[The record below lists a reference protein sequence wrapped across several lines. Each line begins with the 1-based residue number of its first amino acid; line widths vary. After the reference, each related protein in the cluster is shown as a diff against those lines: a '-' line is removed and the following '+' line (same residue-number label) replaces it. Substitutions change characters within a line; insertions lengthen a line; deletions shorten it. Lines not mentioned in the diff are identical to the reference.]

1 MKIVHKDWKQRVIL
15 RAALMLLSFC
25 TVAPRARAQNFR
37 AAKVTSPPPQDLS
50 AAVRDVLTRE
60 ALRVTGP
67 SGVQCDVWLRQAVP
81 VAAGAK
87 QDQGIAF
94 WQIAEGTLIGAI
106 RFPDNVLDYRGQPIP
121 AGVYTLR
128 YALIPED
135 GSHQGVA
142 PPQRD
147 FLLLGPAADDT
158 SPNTITRDETL
169 DMSRK
174 VTHTRHPTIW
184 SLAPSKANA
193 ATLPGMTHQ
202 DDPDC
207 WYLNFSLIFEGS
219 RVTPAALVVY
229 GHVQS

>member
-1 MKIVHKDWKQRVIL
+1 MKNPRKEWKQRM
-15 RAALMLLSFC
+15 ALCAGMALLSFC
-25 TVAPRARAQNFR
+25 SVAPHARAQNFR
-37 AAKVTSPPPQDLS
+37 ATKVPSQPPQDLS
-50 AAVRDVLTRE
+50 AAVREVLVSE
-60 ALRVTGP
+60 ALRVAGP
-67 SGVQCDVWLRQAVP
+67 NGVQCDLWLRQAVP

-87 QDQGIAF
+87 QDQEIAF

-106 RFPDNVLDYRGQPIP
+106 RFPDNVLDYRGQPIR

-135 GSHQGVA
+135 SNHMGVA

-158 SPNTITRDETL
+158 SPKTITLDETL
-169 DMSRK
+169 EMSRK
-174 VTHTRHPTIW
+174 VTHTRHPTVW

-193 ATLPGMTHQ
+193 AALPGMTHQ

-207 WYLNFSLIFEGS
+207 WFLNFSLVFEGS
-219 RVTPAALVVY
+219 RVTPVALVVY

>member
-1 MKIVHKDWKQRVIL
+1 MMNLHKEWKPRVML
-15 RAALMLLSFC
+15 CAGLALLYFC
-25 TVAPRARAQNFR
+25 AVAPQVSAQNFR
-37 AAKVTSPPPQDLS
+37 VMKVTSPPPQTLS
-50 AAVRDVLTRE
+50 AAVRDILTRE
-60 ALRVTGP
+60 VLRVIGP
-67 SGVQCDVWLRQAVP
+67 NGVQCDVWLRQEIP

-121 AGVYTLR
+121 PGVYTLR

-135 GSHQGVA
+135 GNHQGVA
-142 PPQRD
+142 PAQRD
-147 FLLLGPAADDT
+147 FLLLGPAADDA
-158 SPNTITRDETL
+158 SPNTLTRDETL

-174 VTHTRHPTIW
+174 VTRTRHPTIW
-184 SLAPSKANA
+184 SFASSKANA
-193 ATLPGMTHQ
+193 SALPGMTHQ

-207 WYLNFSLIFEGS
+207 WYLNFSLVFEGS

>member
-1 MKIVHKDWKQRVIL
+1 MQNPHKEWKQRVIL
-15 RAALMLLSFC
+15 CAGLALLSFC
-25 TVAPRARAQNFR
+25 NVAPHARAQNFKAR
-37 AAKVTSPPPQDLS
+37 KVTSPPPQDLS
-50 AAVRDVLTRE
+50 AAVREVLASE

-67 SGVQCDVWLRQAVP
+67 NGLHCDLWLRQVVP

-87 QDQGIAF
+87 QDQEIAF

-106 RFPDNVLDYRGQPIP
+106 RFPDNVLDYRGQPIGP
-121 AGVYTLR
+121 GVYTLR
-128 YALIPED
+128 YALIPGD
-135 GSHQGVA
+135 GNHMGVA

-174 VTHTRHPTIW
+174 VTRTRHPTIW
-184 SLAPSKANA
+184 SLAPSKATGA
-193 ATLPGMTHQ
+193 ALPGMTHQ

-207 WYLNFSLIFEGS
+207 WFLNFSLMFEGS

>member
-1 MKIVHKDWKQRVIL
+1 MKKPQRNWTQRVIL
-15 RAALMLLSFC
+15 CFGLALLSFC
-25 TVAPRARAQNFR
+25 GVAPQAKAQNFKV
-37 AAKVTSPPPQDLS
+37 AKVPSPPPQGLS
-50 AAVRDVLTRE
+50 VAVRGVLASE

-67 SGVQCDVWLRQAVP
+67 NGVQCDLWLRQAVP

-106 RFPDNVLDYRGQPIP
+106 RFPDSVLDYRGQPIG

-135 GSHQGVA
+135 GNHQGVA

-174 VTHTRHPTIW
+174 VTRTRHPTIW
-184 SLAPSKANA
+184 SFAASKANA

-207 WYLNFSLIFEGS
+207 WSLNFSLVFEGS

-229 GHVQS
+229 GHVES